1 MPYPDK
7 QAIFSRIKEL
17 LLHYVFSFKGFANG
31 LQFGIATSIAFISN
45 DILSKL
51 DVSLTIRNFIYGY
64 IMLVAFQKRCRD
76 INIKGT
82 LIIIFITLAFF
93 YVAIFEALKLDMY
106 GYLDTTSKFFLH
118 AYAFLVLTMMILP
131 SSQIKNAELTS
142 PLLKYPYLYVLVC
155 IGICLWGISVV
166 SEHQDEII
174 RAVT

>member
-118 AYAFLVLTMMILP
+118 AYAFLVDQPVVKIPVFIRVSVYWHMPLGYIRG
-131 SSQIKNAELTS
+131 IRTS
-142 PLLKYPYLYVLVC
+142 
-155 IGICLWGISVV
+155 
-166 SEHQDEII
+166 
-174 RAVT
+174 R